1 MSSYQN
7 ITVER
12 EERLY
17 IVTINRPEV
26 MNALNHQTHAEMAR
40 AFDEFEQDPELW
52 VAIIT
57 GAGDAAFCAG
67 GDISAMVE
75 AKTEDDYKV
84 PGSGYG
90 GLTNRFSCDKPI
102 IAAVNGL
109 ALGGGFELALSSDIV
124 IAADNAMFGLPEP
137 KIGTAAV
144 ASGMHRLVR
153 DIGLKQA
160 MGILLTADFV
170 DAEQALGFGLVNEV
184 VSAEELMA
192 TARDY
197 ARKILK
203 CSPLAIQATKH
214 CALQGLRYAS
224 VEEAM
229 AAQLDHR
236 FDKLETMMQS
246 EDIREGLQAF
256 MDKRKPEWKGR

>member
-75 AKTEDDYKV
+75 A
-84 PGSGYG
+84 
-90 GLTNRFSCDKPI
+90 NR
-102 IAAVNGL
+102 
-109 ALGGGFELALSSDIV
+109 
-124 IAADNAMFGLPEP
+124 
-137 KIGTAAV
+137 
-144 ASGMHRLVR
+144 R
-153 DIGLKQA
+153 
-160 MGILLTADFV
+160 
-170 DAEQALGFGLVNEV
+170 
-184 VSAEELMA
+184 
-192 TARDY
+192 
-197 ARKILK
+197 
-203 CSPLAIQATKH
+203 
-214 CALQGLRYAS
+214 
-224 VEEAM
+224 
-229 AAQLDHR
+229 
-236 FDKLETMMQS
+236 
-246 EDIREGLQAF
+246 
-256 MDKRKPEWKGR
+256 

>member
-1 MSSYQN
+1 MSYQN

-12 EERLY
+12 EDRLY
-17 IVTINRPEV
+17 IVTINRPGV
-26 MNALNHQTHAEMAR
+26 MNALNPQTHAEMAL
-40 AFDEFEQDPELW
+40 AFDEFEQDPQLW

-67 GDISAMVE
+67 GDISDMVD
-75 AKTEDDYKV
+75 ARTEDDYKV
-84 PGSGYG
+84 PVSGYG

-109 ALGGGFELALSSDIV
+109 ALGGGFELALSCDIV

-153 DIGLKQA
+153 EIGLKQA

-170 DAEQALGFGLVNEV
+170 DAQKALGFGLVNEV
-184 VSAEELMA
+184 VPADELMT
-192 TARDY
+192 TARNY

-203 CSPLAIQATKH
+203 CAPLAIQATKH
-214 CALQGLRYAS
+214 CALHGLKYS
-224 VEEAM
+224 NVEQAM
-229 AAQLDHR
+229 EAQLNHR
-236 FDKLETMMQS
+236 FDKLEAMMHS

-256 MDKRKPEWKGR
+256 MDKRKPQWKGC